1 MKQII
6 LLFCMTFM
14 LASVSAQ
21 TDYSEYLNR
30 AMEKLEEGDCVAAQK
45 FYNVNKELTLKSVS
59 SVEALIADCTKELHL
74 GDVIDVNGEQ
84 YIIAHLMEN
93 KLHGFAIR
101 DYGIYAMSQSQIKQ
115 LKDEQK
121 IPTWEELMIV
131 YKNNQYIGLTGRYW
145 SETMKKYEGNVYSG
159 YTFYYGVK
167 DFLSGKEFIA
177 DSDLKY
183 GVLLIHRF

>member
-1 MKQII
+1 MKQIFLI
-6 LLFCMTFM
+6 ISVFCI
-14 LASVSAQ
+14 AVYVSAQ
-21 TDYSEYLNR
+21 TDYSEYLNK
-30 AMEKLEEGDCVAAQK
+30 AIEKLEAGDCNGAQK
-45 FYNVNKELTLKSVS
+45 FYNVYKELTEKTVS
-59 SVEALIADCTKELHL
+59 SVETLIADCKRELRL

-115 LKDEQK
+115 LTDEQK